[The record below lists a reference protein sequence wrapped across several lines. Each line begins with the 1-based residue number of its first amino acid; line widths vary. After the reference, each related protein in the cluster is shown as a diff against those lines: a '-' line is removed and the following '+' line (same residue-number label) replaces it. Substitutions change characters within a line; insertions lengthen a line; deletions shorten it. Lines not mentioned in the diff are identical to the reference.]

1 MVSEVLVPS
10 SCMDG
15 SMRTADNNFTAEVD
29 AVGEAD
35 WHNLST
41 DFADSN
47 IYQTWPYG
55 IARSGRA
62 RVSHLIVKRGP
73 DVVAAAQARL
83 ALIPY
88 LNFGIAYVFWGPLWR
103 RRDGQADAEVFRQA
117 LRALRAEYVARRKM
131 VVRVI
136 PNLPDTNNELFQQI
150 LEEEGYVIQPWAKR
164 RRTIVMDIRPP
175 MEDLY
180 QGLHQ
185 KWRYNLKKA
194 RKGNLEIVEGV
205 EDVLFEG
212 FERIHAQMRARK
224 QLAGLTDPALC
235 RKVQRELMPDQ
246 KLKVILCKADG
257 EVCSGGICSALGDT
271 GIYLFG
277 ATSNHGTKT
286 YASYLVHWK
295 MLEWVKSRGCR
306 SYDLNGINPISNPG
320 GYQFKSQL
328 GGTFGRD
335 IHLLGAFD
343 AYPNTALKMLVSVG
357 DRLRTKFRSV
367 RESLAHLSR

>member
-1 MVSEVLVPS
+1 
-10 SCMDG
+10 
-15 SMRTADNNFTAEVD
+15 
-29 AVGEAD
+29 
-35 WHNLST
+35 
-41 DFADSN
+41 
-47 IYQTWPYG
+47 
-55 IARSGRA
+55 
-62 RVSHLIVKRGP
+62 
-73 DVVAAAQARL
+73 
-83 ALIPY
+83 
-88 LNFGIAYVFWGPLWR
+88 
-103 RRDGQADAEVFRQA
+103 
-117 LRALRAEYVARRKM
+117 M

-277 ATSNHGTKT
+277 IWFIGRCSNG
-286 YASYLVHWK
+286 
-295 MLEWVKSRGCR
+295 
-306 SYDLNGINPISNPG
+306 
-320 GYQFKSQL
+320 
-328 GGTFGRD
+328 
-335 IHLLGAFD
+335 
-343 AYPNTALKMLVSVG
+343 
-357 DRLRTKFRSV
+357 
-367 RESLAHLSR
+367 

>member
-1 MVSEVLVPS
+1 
-10 SCMDG
+10 MD
-15 SMRTADNNFTAEVD
+15 SLRWAEMLN
-29 AVGEAD
+29 G
-35 WHNLST
+35 
-41 DFADSN
+41 FADASM
-47 IYQTWPYG
+47 YQTWPYG
-55 IARSGRA
+55 LARSGPA
-62 RVSHLIVKRGP
+62 HISHLVVKRGS
-73 DVVAAAQARL
+73 DVVGAAQARL

-131 VVRVI
+131 VVRII

-164 RRTIVMDIRPP
+164 RRTIVVDIRPSV
-175 MEDLY
+175 EDLY

-194 RKGNLEIVEGV
+194 RKGNLEIIEGG
-205 EDVLFEG
+205 EDVLFEC
-212 FERIHAQMRARK
+212 FERMHAQMRARK
-224 QLAGLTDPALC
+224 QLVGLTDPALC
-235 RKVQRELMPDQ
+235 RKVQRKLMSDQ

-306 SYDLNGINPISNPG
+306 SYDLNGINPVSNPG

-335 IHLLGAFD
+335 IHQLGAFD
-343 AYPNTALKMLVSVG
+343 AYPSATMRSLVTTAEVFRLNLKKAV
-357 DRLRTKFRSV
+357 
-367 RESLAHLSR
+367 AYLSRCGRL